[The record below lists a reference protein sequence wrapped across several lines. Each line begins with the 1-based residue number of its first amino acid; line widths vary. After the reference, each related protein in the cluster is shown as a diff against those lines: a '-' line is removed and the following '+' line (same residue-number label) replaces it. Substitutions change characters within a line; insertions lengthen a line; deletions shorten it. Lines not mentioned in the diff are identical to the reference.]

1 MISINHATFL
11 RQPLLANYFLY
22 PLTNSSTSGII
33 STLQAK
39 RASAGVVQLVECFL
53 AKEEVVGSNP
63 IARSNSRSFLS
74 DCFFIGIVTRH
85 RQGYR
90 FMANELQNFYNLNTD
105 KDIQESLR
113 LALMFKEEVDEAT
126 LAYLEMLHL
135 SIDTSTQS
143 PEEIAK
149 ILREAINS
157 AVVTGIRTYRIWL
170 QSQGIEVK
178 TLEEQSGK
186 DIPLDFFHQS
196 ARYPL

>member
-1 MISINHATFL
+1 
-11 RQPLLANYFLY
+11 
-22 PLTNSSTSGII
+22 
-33 STLQAK
+33 
-39 RASAGVVQLVECFL
+39 
-53 AKEEVVGSNP
+53 
-63 IARSNSRSFLS
+63 
-74 DCFFIGIVTRH
+74 
-85 RQGYR
+85 
-90 FMANELQNFYNLNTD
+90 MANELQNFYNLNTD